1 MLLNLLGRLS
11 PRTNFNLTADV
22 MVAFDYSEK
31 QSTRYATPK
40 IPAVFHVR
48 GHSFIGCFI
57 ADPTNGSDPQPGSV
71 VQQLDKRYSCYG
83 SRQT

>member
-31 QSTRYATPK
+31 QSTRYNMQPRK
-40 IPAVFHVR
+40 YLQFFMWGVI
-48 GHSFIGCFI
+48 HS
-57 ADPTNGSDPQPGSV
+57 
-71 VQQLDKRYSCYG
+71 
-83 SRQT
+83 